1 MRLASV
7 FGHYLMTV
15 GHHRLAGAVI
25 SLALLLAPLTEACC
39 QRTVPGQWLGDA
51 VAAVTVAPG
60 SPAAGAGARGGRYL
74 AGSYWSAGARLT
86 PVAPD
91 GEAGSLLLSCGMMW
105 RLAATRDRLLGL
117 YAGGDVFVGA
127 DYTAGLGA
135 AVGNVVSEDGNDASE
150 DSGTGLTYGVEPRVE
165 AEVFPFRRVGIVVGT
180 AAQARMRSMRP
191 ALAAMINVGIRVNF

>member
-1 MRLASV
+1 
-7 FGHYLMTV
+7 MTV
-15 GHHRLAGAVI
+15 GFYRLAGAVI
-25 SLALLLAPLTEACC
+25 SLALLLAPLTEASG

-51 VAAVTVAPG
+51 GVSVPLAPG
-60 SPAAGAGARGGRYL
+60 SPASGAWVRAGRYL

-86 PVAPD
+86 PVSPD
-91 GEAGSLLLSCGMMW
+91 GEGGSLLLSCGMMW